1 VDGIFSAIYG
11 QFVSSCDG
19 LLLSGSG
26 VMLIE
31 EQLRERLKKVEALY
45 FGATTAG

>member
-1 VDGIFSAIYG
+1 MASF
-11 QFVSSCDG
+11 
-19 LLLSGSG
+19 LSRSE

-45 FGATTAG
+45 FGATLRENEMPPKPQQSG